1 MIRVG
6 VIGTGALGHAIA
18 SGLASHSIPGAAL
31 AAIAGRPHSQHTLE
45 ALARSWACQATT
57 EPLTLPAAGVNL
69 VVEAAGA
76 EAAKEYA
83 IPLLRAGC
91 DVIIMS
97 TGALADTDFVAE
109 LKQVAAAVSRRVH
122 LPSGSIAGIDG
133 ILSSMESGDVE
144 VRVTTRKRPDALAGA
159 PHFNESAFDIMALDE
174 EMVVFE
180 GNAQEAV
187 AGFPSN
193 LNVALT
199 LATAVGSFDR
209 VKVRIVADPKA
220 EFTTHQIE
228 MAAKSG
234 TMTVEMVNRRSATN
248 PRSSW
253 LAALSALATIRR
265 LASPLRIG

>member
-18 SGLASHSIPGAAL
+18 SSLAAHSIPGVEL
-31 AAIAGRPHSQHTLE
+31 TAIAGRPYSPRDID
-45 ALARSWACQATT
+45 ALARSWDCQATT
-57 EPLTLPAAGVNL
+57 EPLTMPGSGANL

-76 EAAKEYA
+76 DAAKQYA
-83 IPLLRAGC
+83 IPLLQAGC

-97 TGALADTDFVAE
+97 TGALADMEFVTE
-109 LKQVAAAVSRRVH
+109 LKRVAAAVSRRVY

-133 ILSSMESGDVE
+133 ILSAMESGPVA
-144 VRVTTRKRPDALAGA
+144 VRVTTRKRPEALAGA
-159 PHFNESAFDIMALDE
+159 PHFTTSGIDVLAFE
-174 EMVVFE
+174 RETTVFE

-199 LATAVGSFDR
+199 LATAAGSFDR
-209 VKVRIVADPKA
+209 VRVRIIADPKA

-228 MAAKSG
+228 VVAKSG
-234 TMTVEMVNRRSATN
+234 TMTVEMVNRPSASN

-253 LAALSALATIRR
+253 LAALSAIATIRR